1 MDRRVLRVSLLLFGS
16 GFCAL
21 LYQTVWLRQFR
32 LIFGASTAA
41 SAAVLAIFMGGL
53 GIGGIVFGERAERSR
68 NPLAFYGALE
78 LGVAISAGLT
88 PLVFIAVRGAYLA
101 MGGSFGMPAFLVAP
115 IRLLL
120 AALVLVIPTALMG
133 GTLPAAA
140 RAVESPEDAERSGVA
155 VLYGINTLGAVAG
168 TMISTFYLLE
178 HFGNR
183 LTLIG
188 AALLNAFVGL
198 TALLLSKR
206 LRSRKQGRLRV
217 EPDELDEV
225 PAPESPAAAAAIGE
239 RFVYAAAAVTGFAFL
254 LMELAWYRLLTPLLG
269 GTTFTFGLILAVAL
283 FGIGSGSFSYSIGR
297 RRRATVAAFAVCCS
311 LEAAL
316 LAVPLALGDRV
327 AMLALLLRNVG
338 SIGFHGYVLG
348 WTVIAAL
355 AVFPAAFLSGLQF
368 PLLISLLGTG
378 RERVARHV
386 GRAYA
391 WNTAGAIAGSLAGG
405 FGLLPLLTAPGV
417 WRFVVVL
424 LALLAVTAALL
435 ASRGERASLGA
446 VAFGASAVAVAMLFA
461 TGPTAFWR
469 HTPIGAGR
477 ADQSGATPNKL
488 RDLESTRRRNTV
500 WEADGVESSVSVA
513 DDEGYAFIVNGKG
526 DGHARLDAGT
536 QVMGG
541 VLAGL
546 LHPAPH
552 RAVVIGLGTGTTAGW
567 LGALPTMEHV
577 DVVEIE
583 PAIEHVAAMCTA
595 VNRDVLHNPKVRIV
609 AGDGREFLLARGAR
623 YDVISSEPSNPYRAG
638 IASLFTVEFYR
649 ACLSRLDTG
658 GVFIQFLQAYEV
670 DAPTIRTAYATITSV
685 FPYVETWQSQS
696 GDLLLVGTREPLRY
710 DAATLT
716 ARMKT
721 DVVREGVWRVWWAND
736 AAGVLAHFICGDA
749 TARGLGNGNRRNTD
763 DRTLIEYAF
772 ARTLGQGNVEAFRG
786 ADLRE
791 VARMQNDD
799 LPPGV
804 TDAAT
809 RMAVER
815 RRMSIGIPDNSLVDL
830 AHLPPGDLA
839 FRGGAQN
846 GYVTADYARTW
857 TLWQANAGG
866 VETPLETLSFAE
878 ALANR
883 GDENAMTYIARLAN
897 VAPIEANALVARLR
911 WRQGRARD
919 AADALT
925 AVLTAYRANPW
936 PLPLVMMR
944 ALRLVGEMADQPAAR
959 SMWPQLLDALS
970 EPFAVH
976 MFDEARRSA
985 QLLIADR
992 LAGSSACSA
1001 AELALVQSYEPDVP
1015 WQEDYLRKR
1024 AQCYAQAHDAR
1035 ADRAARDWQTYLG
1048 AEPRRLTGELVR
1060 SARTMK

>member
-1 MDRRVLRVSLLLFGS
+1 MNRRVARISLLLFGS

-53 GIGGIVFGERAERSR
+53 GLGGLLFGERVERSR
-68 NPLAFYGALE
+68 NPLAFYGTLE
-78 LGVAISAGLT
+78 IGVAISAGLT
-88 PLVFIAVRGAYLA
+88 PLLFLGVRAAYLA
-101 MGGSFGMPAFLVAP
+101 MGGSFGLASFIVAP

-120 AALVLVIPTALMG
+120 ACLVLLLPATLMG

-140 RAVESPEDAERSGVA
+140 RAAESSDDAERSGVA

-188 AALLNAFVGL
+188 AALLNAFIGL
-198 TALLLSKR
+198 AALLISDR
-206 LRSRKQGRLRV
+206 MRSRKQGRLRI
-217 EPDELDEV
+217 EPDEIDDAVQEEIAV
-225 PAPESPAAAAAIGE
+225 TSAAINE
-239 RFVYAAAAVTGFAFL
+239 RFVYGASAVAGFAFL
-254 LMELAWYRLLTPLLG
+254 LMEIVWYRMLTPLLG

-283 FGIGSGSFSYSIGR
+283 AGIGSGSFCYTAGR
-297 RRRATVAAFAVCCS
+297 RHRATVAAFAVCCA
-311 LEAAL
+311 LEAFF

-327 AMLALLLRNVG
+327 AVLALLLRNVG
-338 SIGFHGYVLG
+338 SIGFQGYVLG
-348 WTVIAAL
+348 WTAIAL
-355 AVFPAAFLSGLQF
+355 LTVFPAAFLSGLQF

-378 RERVARHV
+378 RDRVARHV

-391 WNTAGAIAGSLAGG
+391 WNTGGAIAGSLAGG

-417 WRFVVVL
+417 WRFVIVL
-424 LALLAVTAALL
+424 LLLLGIVAAVLAHRDESRGLRLTAIGTAAVA
-435 ASRGERASLGA
+435 AS
-446 VAFGASAVAVAMLFA
+446 MLFA

-546 LHPAPH
+546 LHPAPR

-567 LGALPTMEHV
+567 LGALPAMEHV

-609 AGDGREFLLARGAR
+609 AGDGREFLLASGAR

-638 IASLFTVEFYR
+638 IASLFTAEFYS
-649 ACLSRLDTG
+649 ACLSRLDRG

-670 DAPTIRTAYATITSV
+670 DPPTIRTAYATITSV

-696 GDLLLVGTREPLRY
+696 GDLLLVGTRDPLRY
-710 DAATLT
+710 DAATI
-716 ARMKT
+716 AERMKS
-721 DVVREGVWRVWWAND
+721 DVVRDGVWRVWWAHD
-736 AAGVLAHFICGDA
+736 AAGVLAHFICGDT
-749 TARGLGNGNRRNTD
+749 TARALGNESRRNTD

-772 ARTLGQGNVEAFRG
+772 ARTLGQGNVEAFRA

-791 VARMQNDD
+791 VARSRNDD
-799 LPPGV
+799 LPPGI
-804 TDAAT
+804 TDPAT
-809 RMAVER
+809 RLTIER
-815 RRMSIGIPDNSLVDL
+815 RRMSIGIPDNSVVDMGR
-830 AHLPPGDLA
+830 LPAGDLA
-839 FRGGAQN
+839 FRGAAQN
-846 GYVTADYARTW
+846 GYVMADYARTW
-857 TLWQANAGG
+857 TLWQGNPAGI
-866 VETPLETLSFAE
+866 ETPLETLSYAE

-883 GDENAMTYIARLAN
+883 GDGQALTYIARLQN
-897 VAPIEANALVARLR
+897 VAPVEASVLMARLL
-911 WRQGRARD
+911 WRQGRAGD
-919 AADALT
+919 AANALT
-925 AVLTAYRANPW
+925 AAFVAYRSNPW

-944 ALRLVGEMADQPAAR
+944 ALRLAGEMADQPTAR
-959 SMWPQLLDALS
+959 TIWPQLLDALS
-970 EPFAVH
+970 QPFAVH
-976 MFDEARRSA
+976 MFEEARRSA

-992 LAGSSACSA
+992 LGGSAVCSA
-1001 AELALVQSYEPDVP
+1001 GELTLVQSFEPNIP
-1015 WQEDYLRKR
+1015 WQADYLRKR
-1024 AQCYAQAHDAR
+1024 AQCYAQTNDAR
-1035 ADRAARDWQTYLG
+1035 AKRAAEEWQSYLN
-1048 AEPRRLTGELVR
+1048 AEPRRLTGEIVR
-1060 SARTMK
+1060 PDGAMK